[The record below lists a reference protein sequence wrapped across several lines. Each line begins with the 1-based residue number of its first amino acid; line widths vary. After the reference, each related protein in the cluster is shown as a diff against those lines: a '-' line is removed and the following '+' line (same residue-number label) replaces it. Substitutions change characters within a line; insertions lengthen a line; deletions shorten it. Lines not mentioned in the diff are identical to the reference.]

1 MLQHL
6 YVSVEPFTILPI
18 MKYDNLADLQ
28 FYST

>member
-6 YVSVEPFTILPI
+6 YVSLEPFTILPI
-18 MKYDNLADLQ
+18 MKYNNLSDLE